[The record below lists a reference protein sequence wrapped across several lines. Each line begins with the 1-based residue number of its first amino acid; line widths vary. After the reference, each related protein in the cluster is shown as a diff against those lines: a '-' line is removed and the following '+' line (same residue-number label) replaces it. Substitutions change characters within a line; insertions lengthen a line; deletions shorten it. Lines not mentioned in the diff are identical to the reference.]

1 MVAFGTRCI
10 CKRNRVCRRCIPSQ
24 PWMSALGSRRTCK
37 RRRVCRRSI
46 PSQPWMIAF
55 GSCIILVSHQ
65 YHKRGEACRWETER
79 LKPRVRH
86 ALTSNRGRCSRGAR
100 NQLLRPNASAQA
112 SASQKASL
120 ATCPFRVRPAH
131 IILLRA
137 SHTGEA
143 WTAYACP
150 HPPHAAR
157 RRNMPSSSMG
167 TSNVDDGHAGA
178 ESSVQRSGQRVQPES
193 SGATNLLSV
202 RASIMR
208 SPLRSFACAPDTSL
222 IIFVAA
228 LFVTACDI
236 TAKRDLR
243 RDLRTSSTPRE

>member
-65 YHKRGEACRWETER
+65 YHKRGEACRWEEER

-100 NQLLRPNASAQA
+100 NQLLRPNASA
-112 SASQKASL
+112 
-120 ATCPFRVRPAH
+120 TCHRPAWE
-131 IILLRA
+131 LRMLMTAMLARRAPFNEAGSACSLRA
-137 SHTGEA
+137 AELPIFCRLRHHSKARPPSRPPYLLDSERVSEA
-143 WTAYACP
+143 NPRW
-150 HPPHAAR
+150 AAQSR
-157 RRNMPSSSMG
+157 RR
-167 TSNVDDGHAGA
+167 A
-178 ESSVQRSGQRVQPES
+178 
-193 SGATNLLSV
+193 
-202 RASIMR
+202 RAQG
-208 SPLRSFACAPDTSL
+208 
-222 IIFVAA
+222 V
-228 LFVTACDI
+228 
-236 TAKRDLR
+236 
-243 RDLRTSSTPRE
+243 